1 MSEAITIK
9 KGINTILD
17 KLSKIDTKIDN
28 FQGFFEFNEKELKTI
43 EKNEKL
49 GLCDKKQK
57 KEVEE
62 ILSS

>member
-1 MSEAITIK
+1 MSETIAIK

-28 FQGFFEFNEKELKTI
+28 FQGFFEFDEKELKTI